1 MRLLTH
7 KTTLSRNPWT
17 RLVRLRLVGT
27 VTLALLTAISWSQDI
42 DQPPDVKKRT
52 ENGQLR
58 ELADLLQDLNPNYAR
73 LTFTDESD
81 EVELFSTG
89 WESWYSGSRFYVY
102 FKPDQ
107 LKEGYLYLDGHC
119 SWLVRNLNTLRD
131 VSRSS
136 MDQLNYGAFP
146 MHHEGKFYRVGGYG
160 FFRFHRNW
168 YEWDPRG
175 GVAIDRHDNDE
186 RDSLGYRP
194 PNILHAFWRDD
205 ASQSFLTLGNAKF
218 LDEPTSPQPDEMESR
233 QEWVQKKLRE
243 YQVWRFPDKKPN
255 EENGQLLHFRDI
267 NPEAFAGATPIGSVE
282 TDSWVI
288 FILDDTY
295 STPALHK
302 ATLEWYDLKS
312 EESLHFG
319 NKAGL
324 NGWVTRRDSL
334 FVISDGGVVK
344 AYDVNAHMQ
353 EFRNLNASRFEESS
367 TFMLDPFQPLEGVP
381 WWVWALIATG
391 ISALGIVILYQK
403 NKSAKVEV
411 KLNRISTQ
419 VEVLEAFSQ
428 RIFHSVE
435 ADDILWGIAAQSVE
449 SLSFDQCAIYT
460 RSDNRQQWERRAVAQ
475 PNRPSFRESHVE
487 ASLAIDQGVVGRV
500 GLRGQVELEKPDMPE
515 AMYDSD
521 FIKRSVMAVPVVCD
535 GSVIGVMEAAFA
547 EDRDFDSG
555 QRKILLN
562 VANLVGQKLGR
573 SLSERKT
580 LEFARF
586 YEDNP
591 SPVLR
596 LSPEGLVLLTNDSAR
611 AHFGSSAIM
620 GEMLQ
625 WHELVSAAGNAYA
638 AGEPASLSASHRT
651 RIYQVKL
658 VPNVEFGFV
667 NVYTYEVT
675 ELEQAKSRA
684 QKAERAKADF
694 LSVMSHEIRTPLNAI
709 LGLNEVMLLDNPA
722 EDQKKQLKYIQY
734 SGKHLLA
741 LVNDI
746 LNLEALDATNPTL
759 QAKSFDLKKL
769 VEQLLEGFD
778 IKVQD
783 RDNNLHL
790 DWSPGVTTQL
800 LGNRHWVTQ
809 MVNNLVDNALKFT
822 SRGEVYVRVMEGL
835 SPEMV
840 LIEVE
845 DSGVG
850 IAEEH
855 LARIMD
861 PFEQILTGPKNT
873 GEKGTG
879 LGLAIT
885 KRLASLHG
893 GKLTVQSTVGVGSKF
908 TLALVLPSAPSQPA
922 APKKPEEVPAEPEAE
937 LLVLVVDDNPLN
949 LMVAQ
954 KLVERLGHK
963 VVTAVNGEDAVAQ
976 WKKEQPDVIL
986 MDLQMP
992 VMDGMEATRTIRTQ
1006 SKAQGLGHQ
1015 RIVALTADAEA
1026 STRTEAVEAGMD
1038 EVIVKPADAITL
1050 HRVLHALPVT

>member
-1 MRLLTH
+1 MRIFAHIPISNLHLVT
-7 KTTLSRNPWT
+7 SRA
-17 RLVRLRLVGT
+17 VRLAGFVA
-27 VTLALLTAISWSQDI
+27 LAVLPALTWGQI
-42 DQPPDVKKRT
+42 DQPRDVTKRT

-73 LTFTDESD
+73 LTFTDD
-81 EVELFSTG
+81 DRQGQLFKTG

-102 FKPDQ
+102 YKPDEI
-107 LKEGYLYLDGHC
+107 KRGYLYLDGHC
-119 SWLVRNLNTLRD
+119 SWLVRDLNTMRD
-131 VSRSS
+131 ESLSS
-136 MDQLNYGAFP
+136 MDQLNYGAIP
-146 MHHEGKFYRVGGYG
+146 VEHDGNFYRIGGYG
-160 FFRFHRNW
+160 FWRFHRNW
-168 YEWDPRG
+168 YRWDPRG
-175 GVAIDRHDNDE
+175 GVRIERYDNDE

-194 PNILHAFWRDD
+194 PNIIHAVWRDD
-205 ASQSFLTLGNAKF
+205 STQSFLSLGNAKF
-218 LDEPTSPQPDEMESR
+218 LDEPTAPMPEDLEPRE
-233 QEWVQKKLRE
+233 EWVQKKLRE
-243 YQVWRFPDKKPN
+243 YQIWRFPDKKPG
-255 EENGQLLHFRDI
+255 ESNGQLIHHRDI
-267 NPEAFAGATPIGSVE
+267 RPATFGNDIPIGSVE
-282 TDSWVI
+282 TSSWVI

-295 STPALHK
+295 STPALNK
-302 ATLEWYDLKS
+302 ATLEWYDLKP

-319 NKAGL
+319 KSRGL
-324 NGWVTRRDSL
+324 NGWVTKGDSL
-334 FVISDGGVVK
+334 FVVSDGDVVNS
-344 AYDVNAHMQ
+344 YDVNAHME
-353 EFRNLNASRFEESS
+353 EFRTLHAVRFEESS
-367 TFMLDPFQPLEGVP
+367 SFMMPPKQPLEGVP
-381 WWVWALIATG
+381 WWVWALIGTG
-391 ISALGIVILYQK
+391 VTALGVVILYQK
-403 NKSAKVEV
+403 NRSAKVET
-411 KLNRISTQ
+411 KLSRISTQ

-460 RSDNRQQWERRAVAQ
+460 RSENKQHWERRAVAQ
-475 PNRPSFRESHVE
+475 PNRPSLRDELGE
-487 ASLAIDQGVVGRV
+487 LTLEIDQGLVGRV
-500 GLRGQVELEKPDMPE
+500 GLRGQVEIEAPDQPE
-515 AMYDSD
+515 ALYDSERT
-521 FIKRSVMAVPVVCD
+521 KKAVLGVPIVCD
-535 GSVIGVMEAAFA
+535 GSVIGVIEAAFG
-547 EDRDFDSG
+547 EERSFDAG

-611 AHFGSSAIM
+611 GHFGMSAIM

-625 WHELVSAAGNAYA
+625 WHDLVTAVGAAFADGQ
-638 AGEPASLSASHRT
+638 PASLSASHRT

-658 VPNVEFGFV
+658 VPNLEFGFV
-667 NVYTYEVT
+667 NVYAFEVT

-709 LGLNEVMLLDNPA
+709 LGLNEVMLLDNPNK
-722 EDQKKQLKYIQY
+722 DQKKQLKYIQY
-734 SGKHLLA
+734 SGQHLLA

-746 LNLEALDATNPTL
+746 LNLEALDASNPTL
-759 QAKSFDLKKL
+759 EAKSFDLNKL
-769 VEQLLEGFD
+769 MTQLLEGFET
-778 IKVQD
+778 KAHD
-783 RDNNLHL
+783 RNNTLHL
-790 DWSPGVTTQL
+790 TWSPEVSHQL
-800 LGNRHWVTQ
+800 MGNRHWVSQ

-822 SRGEVYVRVMEGL
+822 ARGEIHVSVKPGL
-835 SPEMV
+835 SPELV

-845 DSGVG
+845 DSGIG

-855 LARIMD
+855 LARIVD

-893 GKLTVQSTVGVGSKF
+893 GKLTVQSTLAVGSTF
-908 TLALVLPSAPSQPA
+908 CLSLVLPASSANPSPVKKEEE
-922 APKKPEEVPAEPEAE
+922 APTASSVE
-937 LLVLVVDDNPLN
+937 LKVLVVDDNALN

-954 KLVERLGHK
+954 KLVERLGHN
-963 VVTAVNGEDAVAQ
+963 VVTAVNGEDAIAQ
-976 WKKEQPDVIL
+976 WKRHTPDVVL

-992 VMDGMEATRTIRTQ
+992 VMDGLEATRAIRAQ

-1026 STRTEAVEAGMD
+1026 STRTEAFEAGVD
-1038 EVIVKPADAITL
+1038 EVVVKPADAITL